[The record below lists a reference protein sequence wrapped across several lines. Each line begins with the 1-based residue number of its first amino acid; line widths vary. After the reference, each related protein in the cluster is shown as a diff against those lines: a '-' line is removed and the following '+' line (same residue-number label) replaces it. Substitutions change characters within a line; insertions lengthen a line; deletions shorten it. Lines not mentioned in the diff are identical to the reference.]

1 MVQMVIG
8 RPPERFPSPESRP
21 DSPRPAQWLSQ
32 VGPFGLFGHL
42 SRVPG
47 GSGVVQWVTKPP
59 QKRFRTSKSPPDTP
73 RPAQSQPK
81 NGLFSPLWLLWRHIV
96 VKPVIAVKIR
106 RIKIF
111 PVNQYEMT
119 LAHRFVFLGK
129 AGARRRPLKKTKK
142 NCASVIPYRRSRAS
156 ILLR

>member
-1 MVQMVIG
+1 M
-8 RPPERFPSPESRP
+8 
-21 DSPRPAQWLSQ
+21 
-32 VGPFGLFGHL
+32 
-42 SRVPG
+42 
-47 GSGVVQWVTKPP
+47 VQWVTKPP
-59 QKRFRTSKSPPDTP
+59 KKRFRTSKSPPDTP

-129 AGARRRPLKKTKK
+129 AGARRRPQKKTARVLFPIGAHGRLFYCG
-142 NCASVIPYRRSRAS
+142 N
-156 ILLR
+156 LLAQLPLFGFFLVFFGFFLFFCIFGCFFLFFFF